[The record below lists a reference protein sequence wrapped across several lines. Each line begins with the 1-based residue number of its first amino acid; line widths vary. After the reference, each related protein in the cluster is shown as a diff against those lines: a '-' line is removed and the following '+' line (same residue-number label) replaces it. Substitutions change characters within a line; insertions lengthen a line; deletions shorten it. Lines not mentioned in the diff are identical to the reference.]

1 MEFVKVGKNYM
12 IKCSNGRIVSEK
24 EKLQLENNELVLKDI
39 KGCNC
44 QKETTKKISKNKKR
58 IKELENEQTYVVKT
72 KPIKLKKPTDDIEI
86 EDETDLYE
94 ITALEKGESADDIIQ
109 ETDTII

>member
-12 IKCSNGRIVSEK
+12 VKGSNGRIVSEK

-39 KGCNC
+39 KGCDC

-58 IKELENEQTYVVKT
+58 IKEIEAKVKPT
-72 KPIKLKKPTDDIEI
+72 KLKEPEDYVEI
-86 EDETDLYE
+86 KDVEDLYE
-94 ITALEKGESADDIIQ
+94 ITALEEGESADDTIE
-109 ETDTII
+109 ETISIKE